1 MMMTLSCIRT
11 MEQNK
16 NTTTIVTCHSHCL
29 HRLRCLPHRHRRH
42 LLLHRLPHGV
52 QYRMTLCLM
61 IT

>member
-16 NTTTIVTCHSHCL
+16 ITTTIATCRCL
-29 HRLRCLPHRHRRH
+29 HRLRCFPHRHRRR
-42 LLLHRLPHGV
+42 LLLHLLPHGV

-61 IT
+61 NA